1 MKGRLVL
8 KNFIL
13 RLKLGAAVHEKIS
26 SRDVPVTASW
36 NGEVTSGPS
45 VDYSDVCNTL
55 AGFEG
60 REYDYI
66 EDLASDIL
74 IVLQREYSAGHWA
87 VTVMK
92 PFPPVS
98 LKMESASF
106 TVEGGDNG

>member
-8 KNFIL
+8 KNIIL
-13 RLKLGAAVHEKIS
+13 RLKLGAANQEKITQ
-26 SRDVPVTASW
+26 RDVPVT
-36 NGEVTSGPS
+36 VTWSGRVAGGPS
-45 VDYSDVCNTL
+45 VDYSDVCRTL

-74 IVLQREYSAGHWA
+74 GVLLREYTDGRWA
-87 VTVMK
+87 VTVTK

-106 TVEGGDNG
+106 TVEEGNHA